1 MWDYPTSKSLWIR
14 HAALCVL
21 WLLMRRFCFARN
33 KRSMSTGESGSTL
46 PDKLQHYGL
55 YLEECFDVSNFQDAF
70 PHSPHI
76 CLSLPH
82 GIGVSRLV
90 ICCITPSGMLQVGS
104 TMEGFMSPS
113 TSIMDESGVELWGR
127 WQWWKVRFLKQRQ
140 RVSDHTAFLAAHPL
154 IEMLPYELRGLDVSV
169 VMLHTQSSFW
179 FQEPNFN
186 NPFLSCCYLRFVLLC
201 CDWLVVCWGGDWSR
215 SWGSGEL
222 PPNAPET
229 SLKHFA

>member
-14 HAALCVL
+14 HALCVL

-70 PHSPHI
+70 PHSHHI

-90 ICCITPSGMLQVGS
+90 ICCITPSGMLQVSS
-104 TMEGFMSPS
+104 TMEGFLLPS
-113 TSIMDESGVELWGR
+113 TSIMDESGVRFWGR

-154 IEMLPYELRGLDVSV
+154 IE
-169 VMLHTQSSFW
+169 T
-179 FQEPNFN
+179 
-186 NPFLSCCYLRFVLLC
+186 LSCALQSKSWKCQWWC
-201 CDWLVVCWGGDWSR
+201 CKGRWTL
-215 SWGSGEL
+215 L
-222 PPNAPET
+222 PPHKNIEDSQCNT
-229 SLKHFA
+229 YNTKEHIKLIHWTLWK